1 MRFAVAAIV
10 GGIAMA
16 GQGAWAAD
24 AAPKGPDAAR
34 GQKIA
39 AQVCAACHGAD
50 GNSAIA
56 ANPHLAGQHPE
67 YLAKQLSDFKAN
79 KERKNPVMMGMAT
92 PLSNEDMRD
101 VAAYYAGQKP
111 KGGAAKNKDLV
122 GAGQK
127 IYRAGNA
134 ATGVPACAACHG
146 PNGAGIPAQYP
157 RLSGQFADYTAAQL
171 KAFRAGERVNDAN
184 QMMRMV
190 AARMTD
196 AEIAA
201 VAEYIAG
208 LR

>member
-1 MRFAVAAIV
+1 MKFAVAAIV
-10 GGIAMA
+10 GGIAMV

-24 AAPKGPDAAR
+24 AVQKAPDAVR

-56 ANPHLAGQHPE
+56 GNPHLAGQHPE
-67 YLAKQLSDFKAN
+67 YVVKQLNDFKAN

-92 PLSNEDMRD
+92 PLSAEDMRD
-101 VAAYYAGQKP
+101 VAAYYASQKP
-111 KGGAAKNKDLV
+111 KGGAAKSKDLV

-127 IYRAGNA
+127 LYRGGNA
-134 ATGVPACAACHG
+134 ATGLPACAACHG
-146 PNGAGIPAQYP
+146 PNGAGMPSQYP
-157 RLSGQFADYTAAQL
+157 RLSGQLADYTAGQL
-171 KAFRAGERVNDAN
+171 KAFRSGERLNDAN

-190 AARMTD
+190 ALRMTD